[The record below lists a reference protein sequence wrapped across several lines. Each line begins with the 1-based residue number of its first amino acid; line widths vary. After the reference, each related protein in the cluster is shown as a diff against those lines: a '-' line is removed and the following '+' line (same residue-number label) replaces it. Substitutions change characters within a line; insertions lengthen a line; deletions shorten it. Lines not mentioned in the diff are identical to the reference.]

1 MAETIPQIHLRPPR
15 LLQPIHNLT
24 AMSPTTRKTP
34 TGVGGFSYN
43 GRHCPFGGGMDDGF
57 EGDDA
62 QQGLPVPAII
72 CIVVAAL
79 AAVTLVVVA
88 VRRGAKK
95 RKANQSWEDDDDWG
109 DWGTTVPPLNEH
121 VPVIP
126 RGQNT
131 IVRGNGA
138 SQPHVP
144 GELNQTSGS
153 QPGTGQPGTVQP
165 GTVQPGT
172 TGNASIRANDPSG
185 ASSHMR
191 P

>member
-1 MAETIPQIHLRPPR
+1 
-15 LLQPIHNLT
+15 
-24 AMSPTTRKTP
+24 
-34 TGVGGFSYN
+34 
-43 GRHCPFGGGMDDGF
+43 MDDGF

-126 RGQNT
+126 RGQDT
-131 IVRGNGA
+131 IMRGNGA
-138 SQPHVP
+138 SRPHVP
-144 GELNQTSGS
+144 GELNQTNGS
-153 QPGTGQPGTVQP
+153 QPGTGQPGTGQPGTVQP
-165 GTVQPGT
+165 GTT
-172 TGNASIRANDPSG
+172 DNASTRANDPSG